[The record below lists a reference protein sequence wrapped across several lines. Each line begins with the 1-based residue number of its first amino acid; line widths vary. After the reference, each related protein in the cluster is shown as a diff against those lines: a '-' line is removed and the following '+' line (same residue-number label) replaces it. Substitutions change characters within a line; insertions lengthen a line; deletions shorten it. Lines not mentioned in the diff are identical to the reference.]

1 MSFVVTAPEMVTAAA
16 ENLAGI
22 GSTLGEAT
30 AAAAAPTTGIATAAA
45 DEISVAISQ
54 LFGTY
59 GHEFQAISAQ
69 AAAFHS
75 EFVSLLNGGAA
86 AYLGAELANAQALP
100 AQAAAAVAASES
112 PYQLLIENTN
122 TNLESLLNNWL
133 ANPTPFARQIFENQ
147 RIYSQEIAAAF
158 NNFVEYFPQ
167 NLANLPAAIQTGI
180 QGLVTFPF
188 ASYTEQFITTQIAFT
203 QSFISH
209 LNNAATGIL
218 AGLPTFYSG
227 LEVAFQTALAGNYF
241 GAVQEVG
248 TALGNL
254 LITGFDVSNYSVDLN
269 LGFPISNITATAFPV
284 PLGPLPEFFNAIA
297 VLVQDSQFLT
307 NLTSPPI
314 PRQMLQNYTNV
325 LDAISNPS
333 IEALATLQVNLTNI
347 QAPTAVGTLSGFFGL
362 PVVLTYASVGPV
374 ITTLDGLATSLT
386 AAQQAMLNGNYLGA
400 LGVVIDSPAVITNSF
415 LNGEV
420 IQDVPIPIPTGIQ
433 PPFAPIL
440 PTEILVTLHVP
451 FDGILVPPH
460 YATATVNTNSSVS
473 IPGIPFDAT
482 IFGTPFMGLTPLLI
496 NYVPQQLAIAI
507 TPQG

>member
-45 DEISVAISQ
+45 DEISLAISQ

-69 AAAFHS
+69 ASAFHS

-158 NNFVEYFPQ
+158 NNFVQYFPQ

-188 ASYTEQFITTQIAFT
+188 AAYTQQFITTQIAFT

-218 AGLPTFYSG
+218 AGLPTFYTG

-241 GAVQEVG
+241 GAVQQVG

-254 LITGFDVSNYSVDLN
+254 LITGFDVSNYTVN
-269 LGFPISNITATAFPV
+269 LDVNLPSINVTATAFPV

-297 VLVQDSQFLT
+297 VLGQDSQYLT
-307 NLTSPPI
+307 NLTSPLI
-314 PRQMLQNYTNV
+314 PRQMLQNLTNV
-325 LDAISNPS
+325 FNAISDPS
-333 IEALATLQVNLTNI
+333 IEALATLQVNILG
-347 QAPTAVGTLSGFFGL
+347 PTAVGTLSGFFGL
-362 PVVLTYASVGPV
+362 PVVLGYAAIGAP
-374 ITTLDGLATSLT
+374 ITTLDGLATTLT
-386 AAQQAMLNGNYLGA
+386 AGQQALLNGNYLGA
-400 LGVVIDSPAVITNSF
+400 LGVVVDSPAVITNSF
-415 LNGEV
+415 LNGQV
-420 IQDVPIPIPTGIQ
+420 IQDVPIPVATGIG
-433 PPFAPIL
+433 PPFAPPL
-440 PTEILVTLHVP
+440 PTVVTLTLHLP

-460 YATATVNTNSSVS
+460 YATATVSANNTIP
-473 IPGIPFDAT
+473 IPGIPFEAT

-496 NYVPQQLAIAI
+496 NYLPQQLAIAI